1 MRERETGRSQHFW
14 LPKILAS
21 ILTSIFPTG
30 QAVLGLVSGQERKT
44 RPCTACPVEGKKWV
58 CFGKLKPKHQ
68 WCRYPIPNV
77 VPETGVWIIGDGES
91 LPFRKVFYKCP
102 RPEAHH

>member
-1 MRERETGRSQHFW
+1 VLYFCWKPSLRTSSQRARPWF
-14 LPKILAS
+14 
-21 ILTSIFPTG
+21 
-30 QAVLGLVSGQERKT
+30 GLVSGQERKT
-44 RPCTACPVEGKKWV
+44 RPSMACLIEGKKGE
-58 CFGKLKPKHQ
+58 CFGKLKPRHQ

>member
-1 MRERETGRSQHFW
+1 MPVRLQSPANLTLDGSSNRQQSRPPF
-14 LPKILAS
+14 
-21 ILTSIFPTG
+21 LTSIFPTG
-30 QAVLGLVSGQERKT
+30 QAVLGLVSGKERKK
-44 RPCTACPVEGKKWV
+44 GKKGE
-58 CFGKLKPKHQ
+58 CFGKLKPTHQ
-68 WCRYPIPNV
+68 WCRYPNPNV